1 MSVLA
6 RPGGVGWAAAVLV
19 FYSVGAA
26 GCARSTT
33 PQASSPVDTA
43 RGDAPAGSAAQELRL
58 QRLKTRAGPLAAPER
73 DPFRFKPKPPP
84 PPPRPVPAPVLLGPP
99 APVPP
104 PPPPPPP
111 PIPLKFIGL
120 VDTPSKGGRLAVLSD
135 VRGNILY
142 GKEGDII
149 EGQYRV
155 LRIGVESAE
164 LAYLD
169 GRGRQVI
176 RLSGQ

>member
-1 MSVLA
+1 MAASAALGA
-6 RPGGVGWAAAVLV
+6 LLSIGCGQADGAGGTAAPAAAQ
-19 FYSVGAA
+19 
-26 GCARSTT
+26 ARS
-33 PQASSPVDTA
+33 
-43 RGDAPAGSAAQELRL
+43 GDAE
-58 QRLKTRAGPLAAPER
+58 PLAAVPDLGLDRLKGAPAPLGAAER

-84 PPPRPVPAPVLLGPP
+84 PPPPPPKPKPVPLGPP

-120 VDTPSKGGRLAVLSD
+120 VNTGSGALAVFIDGKGGQSR
-135 VRGNILY
+135 

-149 EGQYRV
+149 EGQYRIV
-155 LRIGVESAE
+155 KIGVESAE
-164 LAYLD
+164 LVYLD